1 MRAFIT
7 RNKQT
12 GARRPVASY
21 PKEARTHVG
30 NTPKGAARIAKIAIE
45 AHSRNAWFV
54 KLECQILRLENAAEA
69 F

>member
-1 MRAFIT
+1 M
-7 RNKQT
+7 
-12 GARRPVASY
+12 ASY
-21 PKEARTHVG
+21 PKEARTHLG

-54 KLECQILRLENAAEA
+54 KLKCQILRLENAAEA